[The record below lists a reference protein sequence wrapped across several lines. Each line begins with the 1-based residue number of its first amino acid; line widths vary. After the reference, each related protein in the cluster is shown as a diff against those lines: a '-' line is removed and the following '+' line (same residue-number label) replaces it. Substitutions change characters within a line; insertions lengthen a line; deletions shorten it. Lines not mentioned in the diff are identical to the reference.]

1 MSFRFEIEATDGKAR
16 AGRISTPHG
25 VVETPVF
32 MPVGTLGT
40 VKGVPQ
46 DTLEEL
52 GVEILLNNT
61 YHLYLRP
68 GVEMVRQL
76 GGVQRFMAWDK
87 PILTDSGGFQ
97 VFSLSDLRKVTEE
110 GVAFRSHLDG
120 SSHMFTPE
128 SAMAAQIGL
137 GADIIMAFDE
147 CTEHPAERERARES
161 MEMTLRWLKRS
172 RDYFEAH
179 KEEVPWFGRGPS
191 GAKAPD
197 LSSARYGTA
206 EALPLQNNDPTLS
219 PQKGDKGGAPTSL
232 ETAGPSTRTAIDRAV
247 LAQDDIQN
255 AAGSARVDKRVEF
268 DDPTLSPKTGKDGAP
283 TSFATVAPGHTQA
296 LFGIVQGGMYR
307 DLRRESA
314 ERTVEIDLT
323 GYAIGGLSVGEPRP
337 MTYEMVDAAIP
348 FLPADKPRYLM
359 GVGTPE
365 EIVHYVAQGVDMMD
379 CVLPTRAARHGLLF
393 TSEGKISIKTARYAK
408 DEGPLDP
415 KCGCKVCGRYSRA
428 YLRHLYAS
436 NELLAQVLNTVHN
449 LAYYLD
455 TMRRVRQAI
464 LLGEFATFLS
474 GVRPPHLSVP

>member
-16 AGRISTPHG
+16 AGRMFTPHG

-32 MPVGTLGT
+32 MPVGTLAT

-52 GVEILLNNT
+52 GVQILLNNT

-68 GVEMVRQL
+68 GVEMVRAL

-97 VFSLSDLRKVTEE
+97 VFSLSELRKVTEE

-128 SAMAAQIGL
+128 SSIAAQIGL

-147 CTEHPAERERARES
+147 CTEHPAVRDRVRES

-172 RDYFEAH
+172 KDYFEAH
-179 KEEVPWFGRGPS
+179 KEEVVWFGGAPNPTLPQKRGKDGAPAVSAMVDSGEVTS
-191 GAKAPD
+191 GAKALD
-197 LSSARYGTA
+197 IHSAEYGTA
-206 EALPLQNNDPTLS
+206 EAVPFQTP
-219 PQKGDKGGAPTSL
+219 
-232 ETAGPSTRTAIDRAV
+232 
-247 LAQDDIQN
+247 
-255 AAGSARVDKRVEF
+255 VERG
-268 DDPTLSPKTGKDGAP
+268 T
-283 TSFATVAPGHTQA
+283 TQA
-296 LFGIVQGGMYR
+296 LFGIVQGGMYP

-314 ERTVEIDLT
+314 QRTAEIDLP

-337 MTYEMVDAAIP
+337 MTYEMVDAAMP
-348 FLPADKPRYLM
+348 FLPEQKPRYLM

-408 DEGPLDP
+408 DDGPLDP
-415 KCGCKVCGRYSRA
+415 RCGCKVCRRYSRA

-449 LAYYLD
+449 LAFYLD

-464 LLGEFATFLS
+464 LFGEFATFLS